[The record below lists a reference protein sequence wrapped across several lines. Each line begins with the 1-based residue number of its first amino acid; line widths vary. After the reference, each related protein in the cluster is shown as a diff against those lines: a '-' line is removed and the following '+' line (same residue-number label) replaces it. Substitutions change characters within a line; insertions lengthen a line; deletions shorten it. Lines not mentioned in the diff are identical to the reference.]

1 MPAQRLP
8 SVQEIVVALPLRPPA
23 TRRLQRSRES
33 PPCALRI
40 CEMSSY
46 LYLDEDGSPV
56 DANSLRRAE
65 LEARIKKYAKNCYC
79 VALRNPDN
87 PAESVACQ
95 NCLVRFQLE
104 EHYQRRFGGKRPT
117 SRSDED
123 SRRGVIELLE
133 FVSVPTAILFFYR
146 GLRSTEPSIL
156 LQRCSSGSP

>member
-1 MPAQRLP
+1 
-8 SVQEIVVALPLRPPA
+8 
-23 TRRLQRSRES
+23 
-33 PPCALRI
+33 
-40 CEMSSY
+40 MSSY

-133 FVSVPTAILFFYR
+133 FVSVPTTILFFYR
-146 GLRSTEPSIL
+146 GLTIHGAFDFAATL
-156 LQRCSSGSP
+156 LVGVAVGSALWLVYRVLS

>member
-1 MPAQRLP
+1 
-8 SVQEIVVALPLRPPA
+8 
-23 TRRLQRSRES
+23 
-33 PPCALRI
+33 
-40 CEMSSY
+40 MSSY

-146 GLRSTEPSIL
+146 GLTIHGAFDLAATL
-156 LQRCSSGSP
+156 LVGVAVGSALWLVYRVLS

>member
-1 MPAQRLP
+1 
-8 SVQEIVVALPLRPPA
+8 
-23 TRRLQRSRES
+23 
-33 PPCALRI
+33 
-40 CEMSSY
+40 MSSY

-117 SRSDED
+117 SRSDKE

-146 GLRSTEPSIL
+146 GLAVHGAFDFAATL
-156 LQRCSSGSP
+156 LVGVAVGSALWLVYRVLS